1 MKGKNKIKPLHIAIF
16 SFILLNII
24 FLLDMVDTQIK
35 KDEILRLHVV
45 SNSNSI
51 EDQIIKLK
59 IATQVESYINEITK
73 DDENVENAKKDVYS
87 NLDEILEISNK
98 TLKEN
103 NLNYGTTIKFGKINY
118 DEKKSI
124 TYDMPAGVYDSI
136 QVILGDGNGKNIW
149 SLIGPSKKNIEKVSG
164 ISTIIPEISKLYN
177 NDDSDN
183 SQIIK
188 YKSKFLEVLSSII
201 KGK

>member
-1 MKGKNKIKPLHIAIF
+1 MKGKIKIRPLHIAIL

-24 FLLDMVDTQIK
+24 FIFDMIDTQIK

-45 SNSNSI
+45 SNSNNI
-51 EDQIIKLK
+51 EDQIVKLK
-59 IATQVESYINEITK
+59 IATQVENYINEITK
-73 DDENVENAKKDVYS
+73 DDEDISSTKKDIYS

-103 NLNYGTTIKFGKINY
+103 NLNYSTIIKFGKINY

-124 TYDMPAGVYDSI
+124 TGDMPAGVYDSI
-136 QVILGDGNGKNIW
+136 QVILGDGNGKNVW
-149 SLIGPSKKNIEKVSG
+149 SLIGPSKKNIEKISG
-164 ISTIIPEISKLYN
+164 ISTILPEISKLYN
-177 NDDSDN
+177 DDN
-183 SQIIK
+183 SQMVK